1 VVTIAGNLAMLLLYA
16 VIAASSLGQTAAGET
31 PIASRLAESADR
43 MTEVAAGRGVLVLT
57 VTAGDTQT
65 ESWGVAGVVHDEL
78 VRLLTARS
86 AKVLVSPKLDTVIAA
101 RRITG
106 PIDDAD
112 LEVIRSRAVADLL
125 AVATYRRRGS
135 ARTIGLTLRN
145 QADGKTL
152 WEGETTLAES
162 DVAMAANVPPLNRK
176 VIEFCAQN
184 VGKQVGLGSHHDLA
198 VEALAAAG
206 ARRTAVYAHGRKLGA
221 LDSPLPGD
229 VIRIEDARFRGNGR
243 WRIIG
248 NGTAIVETVQS
259 PTVLAALH
267 QKDKAVARTTFR
279 LHEKQDVEIAIYRPR
294 PKILKALEPRSGAD
308 DSADVAVP
316 IEVPLAEGVSLPL
329 RPLEAGKFRIGQS
342 GKPSSRPE
350 ITLSRPFHL
359 GITEVTQ
366 AQWKAVMGEN
376 PSVGKGDDLPVTNVS
391 WNDIQAFLQKL
402 NDSPAGKSFR
412 FRLPTSAEWEYA
424 CRAGSV
430 TRYSFGDDTLD
441 LVEHGWYIDNSDGQP
456 NPVAQLRP
464 NEWGLFDMHGNA
476 WELTQDFYGE
486 KPLGDPPK
494 DATDPMGPTAGK
506 SRVMRGGCFGSEP
519 DKLLSANR
527 GFLAPATR
535 NEKTGFRI
543 AAEAK

>member
-1 VVTIAGNLAMLLLYA
+1 M
-16 VIAASSLGQTAAGET
+16 
-31 PIASRLAESADR
+31 
-43 MTEVAAGRGVLVLT
+43 LVLT

-65 ESWGVAGVVHDEL
+65 ETWGVAGVVHDEL
-78 VRLLTARS
+78 VRLLVERS
-86 AKVLVSPKLDTVIAA
+86 AKVLVSPKLDTIVAA

-106 PIDDAD
+106 PIDEAD
-112 LEVIRSRAVADLL
+112 LEIIRSRTTADLL
-125 AVATYRRRGS
+125 AVAVYRRRG
-135 ARTIGLTLRN
+135 ADRTVSLSLRTP
-145 QADGKTL
+145 ADGKIL
-152 WEGETTLAES
+152 WEGEATLVES

-176 VIEFCAQN
+176 VVDFCAKN
-184 VGKQVGLGSHHDLA
+184 FGKQVGGGSHHDLA

-229 VIRIEDARFRGNGR
+229 VIRIVDARFRGNGR
-243 WRIIG
+243 WRTIG
-248 NGTAIVETVQS
+248 NGTAIVETVES

-267 QKDKAVARTTFR
+267 QKDKAVGRTTFR
-279 LHEKQDVEIAIYRPR
+279 LHEKQDGLVEIYRPR
-294 PKILKALEPRSGAD
+294 PKVLKALEPRSGAED
-308 DSADVAVP
+308 GTEVAAPV
-316 IEVPLAEGVSLPL
+316 EVPLAGGVTLSL

-359 GITEVTQ
+359 GLTEVTQ
-366 AQWKAVMGEN
+366 AQWKAVTGEN
-376 PSVGKGDDLPVTNVS
+376 PSLVKGDDLPVTNVS
-391 WNDIQAFLQKL
+391 WNDIQAFLRKL
-402 NDSPAGKSFR
+402 NESPAGKSFR

-424 CRAGSV
+424 CRAGSA
-430 TRYSFGDDTLD
+430 TRYSFGDDALD
-441 LVEHGWYIDNSDGQP
+441 LVEHGWYVDNSEGRP

-476 WELTQDFYGE
+476 WELTQDFYAE

-494 DATDPMGPTAGK
+494 DATDPSGPATGK

-519 DKLLSANR
+519 DKLLAANR
-527 GFLAPATR
+527 GYLGPATR